1 MLVSLKSRVHFL
13 AYRYSLG
20 KLFLLIML
28 FFLSTD
34 CAQQHK
40 PLFCGN
46 QSLSECLRK
55 AIKAFDFKE
64 HIGLLILF
72 DPHHN
77 VTQNLFR
84 GNKKFVLNIA
94 HYDASS
100 FLQGLS
106 KLWRTGSL
114 SSSRSKLWS
123 PDFSRVSGDPVEN
136 ALISRLV
143 CRARLWDSLKCF
155 PVLYCTICI
164 KLITCSFFRI
174 SISLYKSF
182 HTCY

>member
-1 MLVSLKSRVHFL
+1 M
-13 AYRYSLG
+13 
-20 KLFLLIML
+20 
-28 FFLSTD
+28 
-34 CAQQHK
+34 
-40 PLFCGN
+40 FCGN

-55 AIKAFDFKE
+55 TIKAFDFKV

-77 VTQNLFR
+77 VTQNHFR

-136 ALISRLV
+136 VLISHLV

-164 KLITCSFFRI
+164 KLITCSFFWDFHFTLQII
-174 SISLYKSF
+174 SYLLLGPCRGALLEVCGGSLPSSSSPP
-182 HTCY
+182 TRLT